1 MGSSHWNTSY
11 QKLIEMEFN
20 VALFFRTAPG
30 NVHIAFIS
38 FLPFQMNLT
47 GKFSSVIFHVLDT
60 LLSAQEFISKL
71 QRKLWSVLFFLKKK

>member
-60 LLSAQEFISKL
+60 RFQHKNSFQSCKENYGLCYFS
-71 QRKLWSVLFFLKKK
+71 